1 MKLSPRWV
9 LPTVALCL
17 ILSGIAGLAYQVAWA
32 RYLALFLGHTSYAV
46 VAVLVAFMGGLALGN
61 AWIGR
66 YADRVPRPLALY
78 AWLEFAIALYAVLF
92 PYYFEFCRDAY
103 IPLARRFAEGSTA
116 LLALKFAFSFALILI
131 PTTLMGGTLPV
142 LTRLVT
148 RSLGELRGRVANLYF
163 LNSAGAVFGVVIA
176 DFWWIP
182 GYGLETTVMLAA
194 LLNFIVGL
202 IAFSASAAIREGD
215 QATDHDPA
223 TAIIDPT
230 VPAVSNSTPVS
241 IPVPVPDPDEVY
253 SPFELRLAVV
263 GAGVSGFVAMLYEV
277 VWTRMLA
284 LVLGSSTHAFS
295 LMLITFITGIAS
307 GAWVVAR
314 WRKLKRS
321 LDAFGWTELALA
333 TVLLVSMFF
342 YHLLPY
348 GFARMGDLL
357 VRQPRAF
364 PLYQTLQFTL
374 CFAVMFLPA
383 LCLGMTL
390 PLATR
395 AATSEL
401 ARTGRSVGLVFSV
414 NTLGTVLGAALT
426 GLVLLPWLGLA
437 LTFALGIALNA
448 ALALVVLLRNHPH
461 RTLVLWIGAPA
472 FAAALLGLAQVTL
485 EDTWRKAFSIGLWR
499 SPRIPP
505 TLTEYLSFVRSIDL
519 AYHRDGAG
527 STVAIMNT
535 RNNKG
540 QTGVSLVVNGKVD
553 ATSTG
558 DRPTQILSGHI
569 PLLLKPDSSDVLV
582 VGIGSGM
589 TCTAAATHPTVQR
602 LDAIEISP
610 EVIEAA
616 TIHFAPYHLDIF
628 KDPRVRTIQDDAKS
642 FLHTTDR
649 RYDVIVSEPSNPWM
663 AGVANVF
670 SLEYYQVCR
679 SRLKPGGLMAQ
690 WVQIYESNDD
700 VLRVVLATFTSVFP
714 FVSVWQTLP
723 GDLILIGSAEAF
735 EPDLDALMER
745 YAVPSVRQDIARADI
760 HALPVLLG
768 LQALTSERTA
778 FIPPAGTPL
787 HSDYLPVLEF
797 YAQRAFFVRDRAIL
811 INLLDEHRLPRPRTL
826 LGRYL
831 ERHPL
836 SADDLAAFTLFQ
848 IEYDLPAGATYRSLL
863 EHWRLTQPNALMPA
877 EASAK
882 LDYPLPISEL
892 EALRLAPLRE
902 IMFANAPTDPEL
914 LRMYSRHLMNAY
926 RAQRSV
932 FHLPNASELDAVLL
946 RLVETDDLHR
956 ASHQLRLA
964 ELAADQGNIPR
975 LMELGEAALIPRL
988 DSSESRLDFDYHAP
1002 ARVLHDIIDALLVAN
1017 RLPEAVS
1024 WVNGAR
1030 ASGFLDPEE
1039 RYFQARLDVLAR
1051 KVMALAEAST
1061 VSP

>member
-1 MKLSPRWV
+1 MKLSTRWV

-92 PYYFEFCRDAY
+92 PFYFEFCRDAY

-148 RSLGELRGRVANLYF
+148 RSLRELRGRVANLYF
-163 LNSAGAVFGVVIA
+163 LNSAGAVLGVAIA

-182 GYGLETTVMLAA
+182 GFGLETTVMLAA

-202 IAFSASAAIREGD
+202 IAFAASAGIREGD
-215 QATDHDPA
+215 RSTTPDPA
-223 TAIIDPT
+223 TADLEPT
-230 VPAVSNSTPVS
+230 PHTGS
-241 IPVPVPDPDEVY
+241 IPPPDTDEVY
-253 SPFELRLAVV
+253 SPFELRLAVA

-314 WRKLKRS
+314 WRKLRRS

-333 TVLLVSMFF
+333 AVLLVSMFF

-448 ALALVVLLRNHPH
+448 ALALVVLLRHHPQ

-472 FAAALLGLAQVTL
+472 FAATLLGLAQVTL

-499 SPRIPP
+499 SPSIPP
-505 TLTEYLSFVRSIDL
+505 TLADYLSYVRSLNL

-527 STVAIMNT
+527 STVAI
-535 RNNKG
+535 RNSKTDSG
-540 QTGVSLVVNGKVD
+540 QPVVSLVVNGKVD
-553 ATSTG
+553 ASSIG

-569 PLLLKPDSSDVLV
+569 PLLLKPDSSEILV

-589 TCTAAATHPTVQR
+589 TCTAAATHPTVTH

-616 TIHFAPYHLDIF
+616 TIHFAPYHLDVF

-690 WVQIYESNDD
+690 WVQTYESNDD
-700 VLRVVLATFTSVFP
+700 VLRVVLATFSSVFP

-723 GDLILIGSAEAF
+723 GDLILIGSAEAL
-735 EPDLDALMER
+735 EPDLDALIER
-745 YAVPSVRQDIARADI
+745 FNVPAVRKDIARADI

-768 LQALTSERTA
+768 LQVLNTERTA
-778 FIPPAGTPL
+778 FIPPPGTPL

-811 INLLDEHRLPRPRTL
+811 MNLLDDHRLPRPRTL

-831 ERHPL
+831 ERQPL
-836 SADDLAAFTLFQ
+836 SPDDLAAFTLFQ
-848 IEYDLPAGATYRSLL
+848 IEHDLPTPATYRSIL
-863 EHWRLTQPNALMPA
+863 EHWRLTHPTALMPA

-882 LDYPLPISEL
+882 LDYPLPVSEL
-892 EALRLAPLRE
+892 EALHLARLRDTMFE
-902 IMFANAPTDPEL
+902 IAPTDPEL

-932 FHLPNASELDAVLL
+932 FHLPNSTELEAVLL
-946 RLVETDDLHR
+946 RLVETDSLHR

-975 LMELGEAALIPRL
+975 LLELGEAALIPRP
-988 DSSESRLDFDYHAP
+988 DASEARLDFDYHAP
-1002 ARVLHDIIDALLVAN
+1002 ARVLHDIIDALLVAH
-1017 RLPEAVS
+1017 RLPEALS
-1024 WVNGAR
+1024 WVQGAR
-1030 ASGFLDPEE
+1030 ASGFLDPNE
-1039 RYFQARLDVLAR
+1039 RFFQARLDVLAR
-1051 KVMALAEAST
+1051 KVMALAEASS
-1061 VSP
+1061 VSPHSP